1 MLRYITRRLIE
12 TIITLLIVASIIFLM
27 FRLMPGDPTVALI
40 DSVTSPEAREQ
51 IRDEYGLNDPLYVQY
66 FIYMKDIITLNFG
79 ESFFYKKSVIE
90 ILGDKLASTLILM
103 FTAMIIAYG
112 LGTTVGAWM
121 AWNRGTKT
129 EGFITAVVLVFR
141 SAPTFWV
148 GIMAIY
154 LFSVI
159 LGWLPHSGI
168 REIGYEADGFIQTYF
183 SLDFLKHLTLP
194 VLVASTLFIATPLLV
209 MRNSMLEVMGEDFI
223 EMAEAKGLK
232 EHVILF
238 KHAAR
243 NALLPVVTAGA
254 LFIGTAVGGQVLL
267 EYVFSWPG
275 LGQEIVLAAQRQDYP
290 LAQGSFI
297 IMAAL
302 IMIMN
307 LVADIIY
314 AYIDPRISYK

>member
-1 MLRYITRRLIE
+1 
-12 TIITLLIVASIIFLM
+12 M

-66 FIYMKDIITLNFG
+66 AIFMKDVVTLNFG
-79 ESFFYKKSVIE
+79 ESFFYNVSVFKV
-90 ILGDKLASTLILM
+90 LGDKLASTLILM
-103 FTAMIIAYG
+103 FTAMIISYG
-112 LGTTVGAWM
+112 LGVTIGAWM

-129 EGFITAVVLVFR
+129 EGFITAVVLIFR

-168 REIGYEADGFIQTYF
+168 REIGYSSENFFQTF
-183 SLDFLKHLTLP
+183 FTWDFVRHLTLP
-194 VLVASTLFIATPLLV
+194 VIVASTMFIASPLLV

-232 EHVILF
+232 QSVILF
-238 KHAAR
+238 RHAAR

-254 LFIGTAVGGQVLL
+254 LFIGTALGGQVLL

>member
-1 MLRYITRRLIE
+1 MLRFVARRLVE
-12 TIITLLIVASIIFLM
+12 TIITLLIIASIIFLM

-66 FIYMKDIITLNFG
+66 FIYMKDILTLNFG
-79 ESFFYKKSVIE
+79 ESFFYKKSVVE
-90 ILGDKLASTLILM
+90 ILTDKLASTLILM
-103 FTAMIIAYG
+103 FSAMILAYG
-112 LGTTVGAWM
+112 IGVTVGTWM
-121 AWNRGTKT
+121 AWNRGSKV

-168 REIGYEADGFIQTYF
+168 REVGYESENFFQTYF
-183 SLDFLKHLTLP
+183 TLDFLRHLTLP
-194 VLVASTLFIATPLLV
+194 ALVATTLFIATPLLV

-223 EMAEAKGLK
+223 EMAKAKGLK
-232 EHVILF
+232 ERVILF
-238 KHAAR
+238 RHAAR
-243 NALLPVVTAGA
+243 NALLPVITAGA